1 MNKRIDSI
9 DVFRGITIVMMI
21 YCGSIAW
28 GAGLPA
34 WMFHCQVPPPDYIFN
49 PEIKGITWVDLV
61 FPFFIFSMGASMP
74 FSLGGK
80 LRKGESM
87 GRISLEIIKRW
98 ITLALFGLV
107 LGNAG
112 LVISNTELPKV
123 LLRFGIWA
131 GMFLALWR
139 IPSQKGRFPILN
151 IIGALVVV
159 AGIVLEKVI
168 FNAPLSVHSNNIIIM
183 VLSYL
188 ALFGSFIWLL
198 TREKLWVRGLIFL
211 FICVIKEVTW
221 HSDIFA
227 DLAIPGAVSWLLNW
241 SYMQYLVITIIG
253 MTVGDLLAGSNS
265 RSEAHC
271 TNTGKFSAITGA
283 VMCLVTIP
291 VMLYFFFTRSI
302 WEACNFSIGFAI
314 GYVVLSYFFTG
325 PAAKIGRA
333 GYILLVLG
341 VLFDPIDGGITK
353 DHCNLSYMLATGGM
367 ACLLT
372 SFLLWL
378 EALLATKGKRLH
390 GPFALVGQN
399 PMIAY
404 TIPGF
409 VINPLYHLCGL
420 AAVLD
425 PATVGNPALGLL
437 RGVIIVAFMM
447 LSTALFSKHKIYWR
461 S

>member
-9 DVFRGITIVMMI
+9 DVLRGITIVMMI

-34 WMFHCQVPPPDYIFN
+34 WMFHCQVPPPDYVFN
-49 PEIKGITWVDLV
+49 PDIKGITWVDLV

-80 LRKGESM
+80 LRKGESL
-87 GRISLEIIKRW
+87 GKISLGIVKRW

-112 LVISNTELPKV
+112 LILSNTDLPKV
-123 LLRFGIWA
+123 LLRFGIWV
-131 GMFLALWR
+131 GMFLALWHV
-139 IPSQKGRFPILN
+139 PSKGKVPVLN
-151 IIGALVVV
+151 ILGAVIVL
-159 AGIVLEKVI
+159 AGIILEKVI
-168 FNAPLSVHSNNIIIM
+168 FGVELSVHRNNIIIM
-183 VLSYL
+183 VLSCL
-188 ALFGSFIWLL
+188 ALFGGFIWLL
-198 TREKLWVRGLIFL
+198 TKDKLWIRGVILLIVCIL
-211 FICVIKEVTW
+211 KEVTW
-221 HSDIFA
+221 HTDIFSS
-227 DLAIPGAVSWLLNW
+227 LAIPGAISWLLNW

-253 MTVGDLLAGSNS
+253 MTVGDILVKSTSREEALCSNPD
-265 RSEAHC
+265 
-271 TNTGKFSAITGA
+271 KFSAIAGA
-283 VMCLVTIP
+283 IMCLVTIP
-291 VMLYFFFTRSI
+291 MMLYFFFTRSI

-314 GYVVLSYFFTG
+314 AYAVLSYFFSG
-325 PAAKIGRA
+325 PASQIGRM

-341 VLFDPIDGGITK
+341 VFFDPIDGGITK
-353 DHCNLSYMLATGGM
+353 DHCNLSYMLSTGGL

-372 SFLLWL
+372 AFLLWL

-390 GPFALVGQN
+390 GPFALTGQN

-404 TIPGF
+404 TVPGF
-409 VINPLYHLCGL
+409 VINPLYALCGL
-420 AAVLD
+420 AGVLD

-437 RGVIIVAFMM
+437 RGVIITGLMM
-447 LSTALFSKHKIYWR
+447 LVTALFSKHKIYWR